1 MGTMTKVSPVVEMVS
16 PMVVSVKTRVEEQ
29 LMTHVPT
36 GISET
41 VQSVQAKAVD
51 QVIAAVEKVDSYACS
66 GIDQLTEKVPQ
77 LKDATPKLIQ
87 ETKSSVSSFVT
98 IWSEYFASFSVALVT
113 LKVVDAALDQVE
125 TILKA
130 TECDTAKTVSA
141 YVKTIHDTANTLRIG
156 AVKSAGTPLAKK
168 IEDCTIPESLMEV
181 SGIQSVM
188 ERLGLVGGEVTE
200 VKDATEEA
208 KVQEESI
215 QEKVVETPSAIQ
227 ENVDEKLTEV

>member
-1 MGTMTKVSPVVEMVS
+1 M
-16 PMVVSVKTRVEEQ
+16 
-29 LMTHVPT
+29 
-36 GISET
+36 
-41 VQSVQAKAVD
+41 
-51 QVIAAVEKVDSYACS
+51 
-66 GIDQLTEKVPQ
+66 TEKVPQ

-87 ETKSSVSSFVT
+87 ETKVPNFELDHLDPFFINLLQSSVSSFVT

-113 LKVVDAALDQVE
+113 LKVVDATLDQVE

-130 TECDTAKTVSA
+130 TDCDTAKTVSA

-200 VKDATEEA
+200 VKEATEEA

-215 QEKVVETPSAIQ
+215 QEKVVETPSESIQ
-227 ENVDEKLTEV
+227 ENVDENLTEVPATAEEVTKKTSSKKSKKGSKESTPVGV

>member
-1 MGTMTKVSPVVEMVS
+1 M
-16 PMVVSVKTRVEEQ
+16 
-29 LMTHVPT
+29 
-36 GISET
+36 
-41 VQSVQAKAVD
+41 
-51 QVIAAVEKVDSYACS
+51 
-66 GIDQLTEKVPQ
+66 TEKVPQ
-77 LKDATPKLIQ
+77 LKDATPKLIE
-87 ETKSSVSSFVT
+87 ETKVPNRELDHLNPFFINLLQSSVSSFVT
-98 IWSEYFASFSVALVT
+98 GWSEYFASFSVALVT
-113 LKVVDAALDQVE
+113 LKVVDATLDQVE

-215 QEKVVETPSAIQ
+215 QEKVVETPSESIQ
-227 ENVDEKLTEV
+227 ENVDEKLTEVPATAEEVTKKTSSKKSKKGSKESTPDLM

>member
-1 MGTMTKVSPVVEMVS
+1 M
-16 PMVVSVKTRVEEQ
+16 
-29 LMTHVPT
+29 
-36 GISET
+36 
-41 VQSVQAKAVD
+41 
-51 QVIAAVEKVDSYACS
+51 
-66 GIDQLTEKVPQ
+66 TEKVPQ

-87 ETKSSVSSFVT
+87 ETKVPNLELDHLDPFFINLLQSSVSSFVT

-215 QEKVVETPSAIQ
+215 QEKVVETPSESIQ
-227 ENVDEKLTEV
+227 ENVDEKLTEVPATAEEVTKKTSSKKSKKGSKESTPVGV

>member
-1 MGTMTKVSPVVEMVS
+1 M
-16 PMVVSVKTRVEEQ
+16 
-29 LMTHVPT
+29 
-36 GISET
+36 
-41 VQSVQAKAVD
+41 
-51 QVIAAVEKVDSYACS
+51 KVDSYACS

-87 ETKSSVSSFVT
+87 ETKVPNLELDHLDPFFINLLQSSVSSFVT
-98 IWSEYFASFSVALVT
+98 GWSEYFASFSVALVT
-113 LKVVDAALDQVE
+113 LKVVDATLDQVE

-215 QEKVVETPSAIQ
+215 QEKVVETPSESIQ
-227 ENVDEKLTEV
+227 ENVDEKLTEVPATAEEVTKKTSSKKSKKGSKESTPVGV